1 MCANRKRH
9 PPAARNFLGF
19 SQHRDQ
25 IDRSARARDAQPQ
38 HCSVV
43 RGCSQ
48 HRDQINPPKLA
59 MHNHQKGFA
68 KAIRL
73 RDADPDLQVMT
84 WVGMGRNGMERNGME
99 WNGME
104 WNARTRTCI
113 RVRCRGVR
121 CHGAV
126 AVVVAVARFGRF
138 PCARPA
144 DDTSRAQRAAGRSV
158 STTV

>member
-104 WNARTRTCI
+104 CADSDLHSRPLSWRALPRR
-113 RVRCRGVR
+113 RRRR
-121 CHGAV
+121 RRRRAV
-126 AVVVAVARFGRF
+126 W
-138 PCARPA
+138 PISLRPP
-144 DDTSRAQRAAGRSV
+144 GG
-158 STTV
+158 